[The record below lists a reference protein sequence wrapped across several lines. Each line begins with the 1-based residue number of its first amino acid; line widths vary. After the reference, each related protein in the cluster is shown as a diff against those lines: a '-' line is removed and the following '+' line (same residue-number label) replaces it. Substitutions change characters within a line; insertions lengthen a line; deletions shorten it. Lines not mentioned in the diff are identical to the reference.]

1 MSKELLTILFSLGAL
16 CASFSATAQTEK
28 ATTQATGEGDGA
40 ELEDPTET
48 QFDQARAVETES
60 SEDEA
65 SGGEGGPSEA
75 ETVNAPVVP
84 LQLSPAEA
92 MQLAADVETHHGV
105 LAYADHL
112 FMDGDWYRAIGEY
125 RRYLYL
131 MRGRGPHSPRA
142 AIAIGEALLRGQQLD
157 AAGRQLDGVAQRT
170 SDLYLRRVA
179 LFGAARAY
187 LLDGRPELAKPRF
200 RLLAEDEETAAPMR
214 REATWLLAWG
224 HFDAG
229 EFEQAE
235 ETFGLLSESEGLH
248 QEEAAAV
255 IVELKKRS
263 SLSQRNPLVAGALSL
278 IPGLGHIYLGQ
289 WSVGLTSFGW
299 NALFTFA
306 AVTAWLQG
314 QWGVA
319 LVLTVMELS
328 WYSGGIFGA
337 LAGTLRYNRDVKRN
351 WRDQILA
358 DFGASRDMPGMYIYP
373 DRIKNPPGT
382 AHRFGVPVSSTSIL
396 PVVEPTP

>member
-1 MSKELLTILFSLGAL
+1 MSKHVLTIIISGIFLSLPL
-16 CASFSATAQTEK
+16 SASAQTAQDSPSISS
-28 ATTQATGEGDGA
+28 EGDGA
-40 ELEDPTET
+40 ELEDPTEN
-48 QFDQARAVETES
+48 QFQT
-60 SEDEA
+60 
-65 SGGEGGPSEA
+65 EA
-75 ETVNAPVVP
+75 EATGDAAQPSNTDDQEAVPVSATPVASPVAPEMT
-84 LQLSPAEA
+84 PAAA

-179 LFGAARAY
+179 LFGSARAY
-187 LLDGRPELAKPRF
+187 LLDGRPELSKPRF
-200 RLLAEDEETAAPMR
+200 RLLAEDEATAAPMR

-229 EFEQAE
+229 EFGQAE
-235 ETFGLLSESEGLH
+235 ETFGLLAESEGLH
-248 QEEAAAV
+248 QEEAAAI

-263 SLSQRNPLVAGALSL
+263 DLSQRNPLVAGALSL
-278 IPGLGHIYLGQ
+278 IPGLGHMYLGQ
-289 WSVGLTSFGW
+289 WSVRLTSFGW

-358 DFGASRDMPGMYIYP
+358 DFGSSREMPGMHVYP
-373 DRIKNPPGT
+373 DRIKDPPGT
-382 AHRFGVPVSSTSIL
+382 ANRFGVPVSASAVL
-396 PVVEPTP
+396 PASEPAQ